1 MEKKTEPD
9 KEGESQIFPYDRT
22 LRDLLQGL
30 PEKFIEIL
38 TGKRGKRLLDT
49 SFPKTQDKRVDLL
62 VELEDKE
69 IFHLEVQTKDEKDM
83 PYRMLLYRLLIRE
96 RYGRKRGYGSRVP
109 ILQMVL
115 YIGDDKRREED
126 IVHTIDEEDLWY
138 TYKVRHIYNID
149 CRPLIES
156 ESIDDNILA
165 TLCNIENPIYF
176 WNKLKHKLN
185 RLNDKKR
192 KDYMRKLFMLLRLRP
207 DLKDEL
213 EKIDKEVGEM
223 PLTII
228 DKKRDP
234 LYKMGVEEGIEKGME
249 KGMEKGIER
258 GLRIALDI
266 KFGKEGVEFFDKKIK
281 GLPLEKLEI
290 LKDNLKNAKSI
301 EELEIL
307 LGLREG

>member
-1 MEKKTEPD
+1 M
-9 KEGESQIFPYDRT
+9 IIY
-22 LRDLLQGL
+22 LQ
-30 PEKFIEIL
+30 
-38 TGKRGKRLLDT
+38 
-49 SFPKTQDKRVDLL
+49 
-62 VELEDKE
+62 
-69 IFHLEVQTKDEKDM
+69 
-83 PYRMLLYRLLIRE
+83 
-96 RYGRKRGYGSRVP
+96 
-109 ILQMVL
+109 
-115 YIGDDKRREED
+115 
-126 IVHTIDEEDLWY
+126 
-138 TYKVRHIYNID
+138 
-149 CRPLIES
+149 
-156 ESIDDNILA
+156 

-176 WNKLKHKLN
+176 WNKLKHKLS

-213 EKIDKEVGEM
+213 EKIDKEMGEM

-234 LYKMGVEEGIEKGME
+234 LYKMGVEEGIEKG
-249 KGMEKGIER
+249 IER

-266 KFGKEGVEFFDKKIK
+266 KFGKDGVEFFDKKIK

>member
-1 MEKKTEPD
+1 M
-9 KEGESQIFPYDRT
+9 IIY
-22 LRDLLQGL
+22 LQ
-30 PEKFIEIL
+30 
-38 TGKRGKRLLDT
+38 
-49 SFPKTQDKRVDLL
+49 
-62 VELEDKE
+62 
-69 IFHLEVQTKDEKDM
+69 
-83 PYRMLLYRLLIRE
+83 
-96 RYGRKRGYGSRVP
+96 
-109 ILQMVL
+109 
-115 YIGDDKRREED
+115 
-126 IVHTIDEEDLWY
+126 
-138 TYKVRHIYNID
+138 
-149 CRPLIES
+149 
-156 ESIDDNILA
+156 

-176 WNKLKHKLN
+176 WNKLKHKLS

-213 EKIDKEVGEM
+213 EKIDKEMGEM

-234 LYKMGVEEGIEKGME
+234 LYKMGVEEGIEKGVQEGIE
-249 KGMEKGIER
+249 KGIQEGIEKGIER

-266 KFGKEGVEFFDKKIK
+266 KFGKDSVEFFDKKIK